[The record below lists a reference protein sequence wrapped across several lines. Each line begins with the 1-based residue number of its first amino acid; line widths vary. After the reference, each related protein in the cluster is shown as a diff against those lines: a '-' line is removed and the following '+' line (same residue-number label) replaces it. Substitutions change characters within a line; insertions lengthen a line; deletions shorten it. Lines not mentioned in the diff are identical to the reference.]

1 VQDIPDKVTLL
12 AAVRR
17 FLKADLA
24 AVIPDP
30 ALRFRVLIAANL
42 LGVVARELDHEQ
54 AHHAAEVERLV
65 SLLSDVDGEELL
77 GLQSDTA
84 RREALGPLYE
94 RLLEG
99 DPEDPQALFD
109 HVKATLAEKLAVV
122 NPRFD
127 LSSTID

>member
-1 VQDIPDKVTLL
+1 MQDIPDKSTLL

-42 LGVVARELDHEQ
+42 LGVVERELALEG
-54 AHHAAEVERLV
+54 AHHTAEVERL
-65 SLLSDVDGEELL
+65 SALCE
-77 GLQSDTA
+77 DTA
-84 RREALGPLYE
+84 LQDLLTLDGDDERRAGLAATYE
-94 RLLEG
+94 RLLADEAV
-99 DPEDPQALFD
+99 DEAALFA
-109 HVKATLAEKLAVV
+109 HVKATLGEKLAVI

-127 LSSTID
+127 LSPTID

>member
-1 VQDIPDKVTLL
+1 MQDIPDKATLL

-42 LGVVARELDHEQ
+42 LGVVERELGHEQ
-54 AHHAAEVERLV
+54 AHHAAEVGRLV
-65 SLLSDVDGEELL
+65 ALLQDADAEMLL
-77 GLQSDTA
+77 GLQGDAA

-99 DPEDPQALFD
+99 DSADPDAVFD